1 MMKIS
6 KTLISTLQQLMDGG
20 PVAASTLRKDIAETL
35 LAEGLLTVQTHGSRR
50 AFRAIDAIV
59 LKNFLQTRYEELRT
73 LGDNYLDSYTTR
85 FEQAAETGN
94 SKLVMVRSCPGFP
107 VNSYEPITCSLSGN
121 EIVVNPPE
129 GGFVF
134 IDNWQQFTIPND
146 VVVVGIE
153 NMENFRMIRHQRKL
167 FESVL
172 GDTPLLFVSR
182 YPQSKDLRKWL
193 QGITNRY
200 VHFGDFD
207 LAGINIFLT
216 EFQQFLGA
224 RSSFFIPSDIEKRL
238 QIGSQDRY
246 NNQLS
251 RFRDLKCDENRIQA
265 IIDLINKYHKCYDQ
279 EGYIMKQIEVVAAVI
294 LHEGRIFATQRGY
307 GEWKDW
313 WEFPGGKMESGETPE
328 EALKREIREELA
340 TDIGVDDL
348 IETIEWDYP
357 KFHLTMHCYWCHVEK
372 GSLSLQEHEAAK
384 WLGKDELLSVKWLPA
399 DIQLIDKIRDRLSE

>member
-20 PVAASTLRKDIAETL
+20 LVAASTLRKDIAETL

-50 AFRAIDAIV
+50 AFRAIDAIA
-59 LKNFLQTRYEELRT
+59 LKNFLQTHYEELRT

-294 LHEGRIFATQRGY
+294 LHAGRIFATQRGY